1 MTAKEFL
8 QRLPEALNTRA
19 ASRTEATIQFELP
32 EPVHQVL
39 KGGSLTVFEGAAESP
54 DLTIIISDE
63 NLVQLFRGELNPMTA
78 FATGKVKLKGDMM
91 LAQKFIGLF
100 DQKIIASFES

>member
-8 QRLPEALNTRA
+8 KRLPEALNARA
-19 ASRTEATIQFELP
+19 AAGTEATIQFELP

-39 KGGSLTVFEGAAESP
+39 KDGSLTVFEGAAESP
-54 DLTIIISDE
+54 DLTIVISDE

-78 FATGKVKLKGDMM
+78 FATGKVKLKGNMM
-91 LAQKFIGLF
+91 LAQTFMGMF
-100 DQKIIASFES
+100 DQKKIASFES